1 MVCCRRQPKIKPNLL
16 KIYVVVQVRIVSTE
30 SIYPSFM
37 SMNHDEMWGLII
49 TKTALRKKKLRNT
62 QIKLS

>member
-37 SMNHDEMWGLII
+37 SMNHDEM
-49 TKTALRKKKLRNT
+49 
-62 QIKLS
+62 